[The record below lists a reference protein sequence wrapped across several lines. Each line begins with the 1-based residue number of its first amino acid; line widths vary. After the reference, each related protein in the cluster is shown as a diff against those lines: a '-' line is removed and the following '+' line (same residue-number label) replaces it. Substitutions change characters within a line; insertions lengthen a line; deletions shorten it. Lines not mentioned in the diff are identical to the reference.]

1 MFQEEQTKR
10 QGNKP
15 GKKEVTAMMNMNEKN
30 APAKMTYA
38 KALTEAIACEALS
51 AEVREKLEALLVQQ
65 NKKSSTE
72 KKPTKTQEANKA
84 LGEVV
89 LSILRENGT
98 PMTVTEVFNAM
109 PEGSVSSTQKVSA
122 LVRALLLEG
131 KVVKTVEKRVS
142 FFSAV

>member
-1 MFQEEQTKR
+1 MTTTT
-10 QGNKP
+10 NT
-15 GKKEVTAMMNMNEKN
+15 TAT
-30 APAKMTYA
+30 KMTYA
-38 KALTEAIACEALS
+38 KALTEAIACEVLS
-51 AEVREKLEALLVQQ
+51 PEVREKLEALLAQQ
-65 NKKSSTE
+65 VKKSSAE

-89 LSILRENGT
+89 LSILRENGS

-109 PEGSVSSTQKVSA
+109 PEGSASSTQKVSA

-142 FFSAV
+142 YFSAV